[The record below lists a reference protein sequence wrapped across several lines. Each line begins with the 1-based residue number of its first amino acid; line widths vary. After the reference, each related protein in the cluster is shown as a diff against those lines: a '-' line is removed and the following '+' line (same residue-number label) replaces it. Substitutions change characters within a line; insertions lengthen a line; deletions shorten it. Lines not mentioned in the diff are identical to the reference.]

1 MHLSVDFGVRE
12 SKHDHR
18 RMPEESEDVIFLDI
32 KPNSRTGL
40 GFPADEASQKRARL
54 LKLEQVRPFSRASAR
69 PGDFSSVPE
78 STG

>member
-1 MHLSVDFGVRE
+1 MGSERAR
-12 SKHDHR
+12 HDHR

-69 PGDFSSVPE
+69 PMDFSSVPE